1 MNDSRHMLIVVLYR
15 SIIMSSDIRV
25 VCFALIWSI
34 KLFAD
39 GNGNLDLENCTHIH
53 DETQGTIKQAFG
65 RKSSSDVRR

>member
-39 GNGNLDLENCTHIH
+39 GNENLEQI
-53 DETQGTIKQAFG
+53 
-65 RKSSSDVRR
+65 